1 MSFFSWLMPKKPAKV
16 PPPPSSSGLS
26 RMDSTKPFGG
36 SSKQAQTLQPNAQ
49 PANRKNERMARR
61 ELLYGVVREAMVRAG
76 VLSSSYKFKVLS
88 LDARGRQFLVMIDLS
103 HGAGGETGRLAE
115 IEALIAQGAK
125 SRYDILVTAVYWRS
139 NEHVA
144 VGDPAAR
151 SPIHTHH
158 HATPSRPAPLESV
171 PFVDSLPPVAL
182 PETVS
187 QPAELAPAPERGRA
201 QFDPLHPDEV
211 EAFKRALATAAVRNQ
226 PVPAAVATPATP
238 AARPLPA
245 AAVPAASASAAK
257 PQAVPAATAA
267 HATARSFDG
276 SAKSGPQS
284 YTLLTGFEDTEMP
297 EQAEPTGLS
306 ATQYGE
312 LR

>member
-1 MSFFSWLMPKKPAKV
+1 MSLFSWLLPKKPAKASQ
-16 PPPPSSSGLS
+16 PPSSSGLS
-26 RMDSTKPFGG
+26 RMESTKPFNGNT
-36 SSKQAQTLQPNAQ
+36 KQGQGQVPSQNAQ
-49 PANRKNERMARR
+49 PANRKHERMARR

-76 VLSSSYKFKVLS
+76 VLSTSYKFKVLS

-125 SRYDILVTAVYWRS
+125 ARYDIVITAVYWRS

-151 SPIHTHH
+151 SPIHTHAH
-158 HATPSRPAPLESV
+158 GPTRASPGEAP
-171 PFVDSLPPVAL
+171 PHFADSLPPIAVA
-182 PETVS
+182 ESNS
-187 QPAELAPAPERGRA
+187 QPAELQAAPERGRA
-201 QFDPLHPDEV
+201 QFDPLHPEEV

-226 PVPAAVATPATP
+226 PVPAAVA
-238 AARPLPA
+238 AARPAPRQPA
-245 AAVPAASASAAK
+245 PVAVAK
-257 PQAVPAATAA
+257 PEIGLATTAA
-267 HATARSFDG
+267 HATARAFDG
-276 SAKSGPQS
+276 SAKQGPQS

-297 EQAEPTGLS
+297 EQPEATGLS